1 MPILPVKTVYHPIN
15 LVPHGRRK
23 QTNATLAR
31 GMEQARRRTAT
42 MIPERAR
49 LPTADA
55 PAGVV
60 GGAQRAVSLRR
71 SRRHWLSFADGAGW
85 GGVGSEGGRDN
96 VLRQRT
102 GRRGHACR
110 LRDAPVAELKP
121 QAAAGQVQRVQD
133 TVAWVPLVGNGCA
146 RSACGMTEERAASVH
161 PHGVGGSARRL
172 EHRGRAT
179 AGAAIG
185 AHPAAGNGR
194 DDIRIGWRGQVRWSW
209 APCGGTVVQPG
220 VWERTWVCLTIAVH
234 GGSGVVQWAWR
245 ANVTAATLAATR
257 RRWGERGVTAVVW
270 DRAPG
275 QHGNAA
281 ATVPVQ
287 RLEHPAYLPVL
298 HPAKRGCASLRNRTV
313 GNTDGL

>member
-1 MPILPVKTVYHPIN
+1 
-15 LVPHGRRK
+15 
-23 QTNATLAR
+23 
-31 GMEQARRRTAT
+31 
-42 MIPERAR
+42 
-49 LPTADA
+49 
-55 PAGVV
+55 
-60 GGAQRAVSLRR
+60 
-71 SRRHWLSFADGAGW
+71 
-85 GGVGSEGGRDN
+85 VGSEGGRDN

-161 PHGVGGSARRL
+161 PQGVGGSARRL

-298 HPAKRGCASLRNRTV
+298 HPAKRGCASLRNRTA